1 MAAELREKFAAA
13 TGASLVE
20 GYGLTESSGVV
31 ATNPYE
37 GPVRPGT
44 IGQPLHATQ
53 IRLLDKE
60 DPAKDAP
67 DGEPGELAVKGAQI
81 MHGYW
86 HRPDADKNSFT
97 DDGWLR
103 TEDVAVGEGGGY
115 LRIGNACK
123 VTQ

>member
-1 MAAELREKFAAA
+1 MAAELREKFVAA

-44 IGQPLHATQ
+44 IGQPLPATH

-67 DGEPGELAVKGAQI
+67 DGEPGELAVKGPTI
-81 MHGYW
+81 MHGSW
-86 HRPDADKNSFT
+86 NRPAAAKASFT
-97 DDGWLR
+97 DDRALSTG
-103 TEDVAVGEGGGY
+103 AGAGGE
-115 LRIGNACK
+115 R
-123 VTQ
+123 

>member
-44 IGQPLHATQ
+44 IGQPLPATH
-53 IRLLDKE
+53 IRLHDKE

-67 DGEPGELAVKGAQI
+67 DGEPDELAVKDPQI
-81 MHGYW
+81 MKGYCT
-86 HRPDADKNSFT
+86 RPDADKDSFT
-97 DDGWLR
+97 DAGWPRPGPVAAAEAGR
-103 TEDVAVGEGGGY
+103 TPPPS
-115 LRIGNACK
+115 
-123 VTQ
+123 